1 MSLLQKQK
9 NTMKYLLKIFL
20 LLTISVTIFAQKN
33 ARPFTPIS
41 GHYKEL
47 AKLSGQPTPDS
58 TDRKQFPLEGLSPK
72 NALKLLLK
80 PVYLLQPV
88 SEFKLPDFPA
98 NSSIQTKAEIEFL
111 LKLQATARSEVKVK
125 ESLEFANVYYDV
137 FLKPTDSTYNR
148 FQKNLFH
155 IGRQLPYFSPEKL
168 PITAKLMTNIWSD
181 CTYYFW
187 ALKFQYNRTRPYML
201 DSRIKNLNNT
211 NFQAYPSGHASAS
224 YVAAYIYQELVP
236 EQTELFVKNAYDMA
250 YSREIIGVHY
260 PSDSEAG
267 RLFARQFVN
276 YLLENPVFKK
286 DMAEAKME
294 IESVKKQIKQTKK

>member
-1 MSLLQKQK
+1 
-9 NTMKYLLKIFL
+9 MKYILKTFL
-20 LLTISVTIFAQKN
+20 LLIISVNIYSQKN
-33 ARPFTPIS
+33 ARLLTPIS

-47 AKLSGQPTPDS
+47 SKLSTKAIPDS

-80 PVYLLQPV
+80 PSYLFMPV

-98 NSSIQTKAEIEFL
+98 NSSAQTKAEIEFL
-111 LKLQATARSEVKVK
+111 LKLQATARSEDKVK
-125 ESLEFANVYYDV
+125 ESLAFANVYYDV
-137 FLKPTDSTYNR
+137 FVKPTDSTYNR

-155 IGRQLPYFSPEKL
+155 IGRQLPYFNPEKL

-236 EQTELFVKNAYDMA
+236 EQTNLFVKNAYDMA

-267 RLFARQFVN
+267 RIFARQFVN
-276 YLLENPVFKK
+276 YLLENPVFTK
-286 DMAEAKME
+286 DLEGARKE
-294 IESVKKQIKQTKK
+294 ITAVKNQFK

>member
-20 LLTISVTIFAQKN
+20 LLIISVNTYAQKN

-47 AKLSGQPTPDS
+47 AKLSGNAIPDS
-58 TDRKQFPLEGLSPK
+58 SDRKQFPLEGLSPK

-80 PVYLLQPV
+80 PVYLLHPV
-88 SEFKLPDFPA
+88 SEFRLPDFPA
-98 NSSIQTKAEIEFL
+98 NSSAQTKAEIEFL
-111 LKLQATARSEVKVK
+111 LKLQVTARSEEKVK
-125 ESLEFANVYYDV
+125 ESLAFANIYYDV
-137 FLKPTDSTYNR
+137 FVKPTDSTYNR

-155 IGRQLPYFSPEKL
+155 IGRQLPYFTPEKL
-168 PITAKLMTNIWSD
+168 PITAKLMTKIWSD

-211 NFQAYPSGHASAS
+211 NFQAYPSGHASTS
-224 YVAAYIYQELVP
+224 YVAAYIYQELMP
-236 EQTELFVKNAYDMA
+236 EQTDLFVKNAYDMA
-250 YSREIIGVHY
+250 YSRELIGVHY

-267 RLFARQFVN
+267 RIFARQFVN
-276 YLLENPVFKK
+276 YLLENPQFQK
-286 DMAEAKME
+286 DLAEAKME
-294 IESVKKQIKQTKK
+294 IESVKKQIK

>member
-1 MSLLQKQK
+1 MSLLQNQK
-9 NTMKYLLKIFL
+9 NTMKYILKIFL

-33 ARPFTPIS
+33 ARPLTSVS

-47 AKLSGQPTPDS
+47 AKLSGKPTPDS

-80 PVYLLQPV
+80 PTYLLQPV

-111 LKLQATARSEVKVK
+111 LKLQAIERTEEKVK
-125 ESLEFANVYYDV
+125 ESLAFANVYYDV
-137 FLKPTDSTYNR
+137 FVKPSDSTYNR

-155 IGRQLPYFSPEKL
+155 MGRQLPYFSPEKL
-168 PITAKLMTNIWSD
+168 PITAKLMTKIWSD

-236 EQTELFVKNAYDMA
+236 EQSDLFVKNAYDMA
-250 YSREIIGVHY
+250 YSRELIGVHY

-267 RLFARQFVN
+267 RIFARHFVN

-286 DMAEAKME
+286 DLSEAKME
-294 IESVKKQIKQTKK
+294 IESVKK

>member
-9 NTMKYLLKIFL
+9 NTMKYILKIFL
-20 LLTISVTIFAQKN
+20 LLIISVTIFAQKN
-33 ARPFTPIS
+33 ARTLTPIS

-47 AKLSGQPTPDS
+47 AKLSGKAIPDS
-58 TDRKQFPLEGLSPK
+58 SDRKQFPLEGLSPK

-80 PVYLLQPV
+80 PTYLLLPV

-111 LKLQATARSEVKVK
+111 LKLQATARSEAKVK
-125 ESLEFANVYYDV
+125 ESLAFANVYYDV
-137 FLKPTDSTYNR
+137 FVKLTDSTYNR

-155 IGRQLPYFSPEKL
+155 IGRQLPYFTPEKL
-168 PITAKLMTNIWSD
+168 PITAKLMTKIWSD

-211 NFQAYPSGHASAS
+211 NFQTYPSGHASAS

-236 EQTELFVKNAYDMA
+236 EQTDLFVKNAYDMA

-267 RLFARQFVN
+267 RIFARQFVN

-286 DMAEAKME
+286 DLSETKIE
-294 IESVKKQIKQTKK
+294 IESVKKQIK

>member
-9 NTMKYLLKIFL
+9 NTMKYILKIFL
-20 LLTISVTIFAQKN
+20 LLIISVNTYAQKN
-33 ARPFTPIS
+33 ARTLTPIS

-80 PVYLLQPV
+80 PTYLLLPV

-111 LKLQATARSEVKVK
+111 LKLQATARSEAKVK
-125 ESLEFANVYYDV
+125 ESLAFANVYYDV
-137 FLKPTDSTYNR
+137 FVKPTDSTYNR

-155 IGRQLPYFSPEKL
+155 IGRQLPYLTPEKL
-168 PITAKLMTNIWSD
+168 PITAKLMTKIWSD

-211 NFQAYPSGHASAS
+211 NFQAYPSGHASTS
-224 YVAAYIYQELVP
+224 YVAAYIYQELMP
-236 EQTELFVKNAYDMA
+236 EQTDLFVKNAYDMA
-250 YSREIIGVHY
+250 YSRELIGVHY

-294 IESVKKQIKQTKK
+294 IESVRKQIK

>member
-1 MSLLQKQK
+1 
-9 NTMKYLLKIFL
+9 MKYILKIFL
-20 LLTISVTIFAQKN
+20 LLTISVNIFAQKN
-33 ARPFTPIS
+33 ARPLTPIS
-41 GHYKEL
+41 GHYQEL
-47 AKLSGQPTPDS
+47 AKLSGKATPDS

-80 PVYLLQPV
+80 PIYLLQPV

-111 LKLQATARSEVKVK
+111 LKLQETARSEDKVK
-125 ESLEFANVYYDV
+125 ESLAFANVYYDV
-137 FLKPTDSTYNR
+137 FVKPTDSTYNR

-155 IGRQLPYFSPEKL
+155 VGRQLSYFSPEKL
-168 PITAKLMTNIWSD
+168 PVTAKLMTNIWSD

-224 YVAAYIYQELVP
+224 YVAAYIYQELLP
-236 EQTELFVKNAYDMA
+236 EQTDLFVKNAFDMA

-267 RLFARQFVN
+267 RIFARQFVN
-276 YLLENPVFKK
+276 YLLENTVFQE
-286 DMAEAKME
+286 DLAEAKME
-294 IESVKKQIKQTKK
+294 IERVKKQIK